1 MSANSARQAL
11 ETLLPRSGR
20 VLVQGCSAESA
31 LLADAAADLGDRLG
45 ALVYTGVRVPG
56 FNTRSWLPSA
66 GSRFETFFMTPEL
79 AARRQQVDFLPLCYT
94 DILRRLRNL
103 PIAAALF
110 SVSPP
115 DDNGDC
121 SFGPAVDFLAEL
133 WPQIP
138 VRIAHVNPL
147 LPRTSGPTIPLKALS
162 AAVEAPEPLMTM
174 GEEAADPRTAAIAQ
188 HVAGFIADG
197 ATLQTGLGKLP
208 GAILRALSGLRSLRV
223 HSGLIGDA
231 ALDLLE
237 GGAIADG
244 AHITAGVAIG
254 SQRLYDALPDSGIR
268 FCPVSVTHAPGV
280 IATLPNFVAINSVM
294 SVDLFGQGY
303 SEAGPRGWNSGTG
316 GATDFARGAG
326 RRWPAH
332 RGASGGRRRQ
342 QPNRGARRRPRP
354 GHAWPHRYRHRRHRA
369 RRGGPA
375 PARPRRA
382 RRRARRHRIA
392 RTSGIPRPRLAR
404 RARTLLRR

>member
-231 ALDLLE
+231 VLDLLE

-316 GATDFARGAG
+316 GATDFARGALAGGGLRIVALPAVAAGSSRIVAPGAGLGPVTLG
-326 RRWPAH
+326 RTDIDIVVTEHGAADLRQLGHDARAAALVAIASPEH
-332 RGASGGRRRQ
+332 RES
-342 QPNRGARRRPRP
+342 
-354 GHAWPHRYRHRRHRA
+354 
-369 RRGGPA
+369 
-375 PARPRRA
+375 
-382 RRRARRHRIA
+382 
-392 RTSGIPRPRLAR
+392 LAR
-404 RARTLLRR
+404 AWRDGPGRY